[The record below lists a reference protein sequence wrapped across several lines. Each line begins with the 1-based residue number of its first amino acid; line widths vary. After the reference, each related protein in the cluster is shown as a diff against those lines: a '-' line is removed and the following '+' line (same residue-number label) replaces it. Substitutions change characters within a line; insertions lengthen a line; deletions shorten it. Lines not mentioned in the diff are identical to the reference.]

1 MFGKYNHSTVKIF
14 IKSIVFRLLSVTFWH
29 RNCLNY
35 IKRSNFLKMKELIKK
50 YEAAKQK
57 ATNFMQAG
65 KLHAYFEALVEMN
78 NYKNQL
84 KLVRVSVN

>member
-1 MFGKYNHSTVKIF
+1 
-14 IKSIVFRLLSVTFWH
+14 
-29 RNCLNY
+29 
-35 IKRSNFLKMKELIKK
+35 MKELIRK

-84 KLVRVSVN
+84 NLIRISAN